1 MAGCR
6 WLTWRAG
13 ALLVAVSALG
23 LSGTACTAAPGQR
36 STPVGPWVA
45 RTRPITAATWVL
57 TGQGD
62 AEAAQVAER
71 LFTSS
76 PVVIVAEAGRHSA
89 LATAVVD
96 ARRVHAPVLLA
107 SPQPGRL
114 PGEQPMPLAKPVRTE
129 IKRLRP
135 HEILA
140 VGIPSGAL
148 STALGGIEVVADPAQ
163 LHATRVPAPLAK
175 AVLLV
180 PRGDRSAQAS
190 AAAAT
195 ARVAGASV
203 VAVRGYDVR
212 ADPAAIAAVS
222 AVKPQEVLALGTR
235 FGPAP
240 RLAAR
245 VAVAATGK
253 QLPGG
258 GEVLFPMHRLVALYG
273 HPGTPGLGA
282 LGQQDLADSIAR
294 AKRLA
299 ARYRSL
305 SGVPVVPAFEII
317 ASVAQGVDEPEGG
330 TYSYLTPVAEIRPWV
345 TQATRAGMYVI
356 LDLQAGRAGLLAQAK
371 PYRTLLER
379 PDVGLAIDPEWKLK
393 GGQLPLRQIGSV
405 TSRQV
410 NSVANWLAAL
420 TARHHLPQKL
430 LVLHQF
436 QLPMITGEYRIDTGH
451 DDLAIVIHM
460 DGQGTP
466 GNKRQTWAAVTA
478 AAPPNVYFGWK
489 NFFVKDHP
497 MLTPTQTMARSPRPV
512 MISYQ

>member
-163 LHATRVPAPLAK
+163 LHATRAPAPLAK

-195 ARVAGASV
+195 AR
-203 VAVRGYDVR
+203 
-212 ADPAAIAAVS
+212 
-222 AVKPQEVLALGTR
+222 
-235 FGPAP
+235 
-240 RLAAR
+240 
-245 VAVAATGK
+245 
-253 QLPGG
+253 
-258 GEVLFPMHRLVALYG
+258 
-273 HPGTPGLGA
+273 
-282 LGQQDLADSIAR
+282 
-294 AKRLA
+294 
-299 ARYRSL
+299 
-305 SGVPVVPAFEII
+305 
-317 ASVAQGVDEPEGG
+317 
-330 TYSYLTPVAEIRPWV
+330 
-345 TQATRAGMYVI
+345 
-356 LDLQAGRAGLLAQAK
+356 
-371 PYRTLLER
+371 
-379 PDVGLAIDPEWKLK
+379 
-393 GGQLPLRQIGSV
+393 
-405 TSRQV
+405 
-410 NSVANWLAAL
+410 
-420 TARHHLPQKL
+420 
-430 LVLHQF
+430 
-436 QLPMITGEYRIDTGH
+436 
-451 DDLAIVIHM
+451 
-460 DGQGTP
+460 
-466 GNKRQTWAAVTA
+466 
-478 AAPPNVYFGWK
+478 
-489 NFFVKDHP
+489 
-497 MLTPTQTMARSPRPV
+497 
-512 MISYQ
+512 